1 MLDFGWWNLM
11 EFGCFFLNLD
21 FACWIFMDFLSLGF
35 WILNRGF
42 VDLVSWIF
50 VDLWFGIF
58 WFWSLDIWPV
68 WYLRYVNYTWV
79 VSCIFDFGSWSF
91 GFRRWSL
98 IFGGWILEFWFWD
111 FGMMDFGILEFGLD
125 FGNLDFC
132 WVWKGI
138 CQLDWHFDIRSRK
151 RIPLKKKWSKSY
163 HS

>member
-1 MLDFGWWNLM
+1 M
-11 EFGCFFLNLD
+11 EFDGFWMFFLNLD
-21 FACWIFMDFLSLGF
+21 FGWWIFMDFLSLGF

-42 VDLVSWIF
+42 VEFASWIF

-58 WFWSLDIWPV
+58 LFWSLDVWPV

-91 GFRRWSL
+91 SFGRWSL

-125 FGNLDFC
+125 FGNLNFLESEKVFASWID
-132 WVWKGI
+132 I
-138 CQLDWHFDIRSRK
+138 SILDPARVYLSKKSDPKVFT
-151 RIPLKKKWSKSY
+151 LKPS
-163 HS
+163 